1 MEVPQNI
8 KNITS
13 IQFNSSTPGCLF
25 EVNKNTNL
33 RRYVHPNVHSSIIY
47 NCQVME
53 EICVHQQMNDKE
65 DFV

>member
-1 MEVPQNI
+1 MYP
-8 KNITS
+8 K
-13 IQFNSSTPGCLF
+13 
-25 EVNKNTNL
+25 
-33 RRYVHPNVHSSIIY
+33 VHSSIIY